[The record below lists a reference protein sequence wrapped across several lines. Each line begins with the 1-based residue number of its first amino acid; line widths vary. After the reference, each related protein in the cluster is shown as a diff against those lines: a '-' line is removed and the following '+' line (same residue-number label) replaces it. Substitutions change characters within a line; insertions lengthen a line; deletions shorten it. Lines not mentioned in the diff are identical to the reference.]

1 MCYTLGKI
9 FLRGGGA
16 MAGLKYPV
24 LLVHGMG
31 FRDGKAINY
40 WGRIPEH
47 LEKLGCRV
55 FYGGQD
61 SNGTIENN
69 AGFLAERI
77 KQVLEQSGA
86 EKVNVI
92 AHSKGGLD
100 MRYALSRLGVSGV
113 ASLTTVSTPHRGS
126 KTMDALARLPAFL
139 LRFAG
144 WCSDVCL
151 RIQGDIKPEAYKVF
165 LSFAAQNAA
174 VFNENTP
181 DRSDVYYQSYAFVMK
196 NPLSDVFMAVPN
208 LIVRIFDGEN
218 DGLLSPESAQW
229 GEFRGVFSGNSRR
242 GISHCDEVDMRRRA
256 LTKRTGGGVSDI
268 TEVYT
273 DMIENLRE
281 RGF

>member
-1 MCYTLGKI
+1 
-9 FLRGGGA
+9 

-47 LEKLGCRV
+47 LEGLGCRV

-113 ASLTTVSTPHRGS
+113 ASLTMVSTPHRGS
-126 KTMDALARLPAFL
+126 KTMDALVRLPAFL

-144 WCSDVCL
+144 WCSDICL

-196 NPLSDVFMAVPN
+196 NPLSDVFMMVPN

-242 GISHCDEVDMRRRA
+242 GISHCDEVDIRRRA